1 MMFNQLFVI
10 YKQTCCQHTHTRLN
24 IQTLLALFYVIKE
37 RQRGRE
43 GESNPKQAKQ
53 MKLYFWLRQ
62 VQWGKQNS
70 LGKLD
75 ELLVF
80 NEQRTLIITLIIR
93 VHGAL

>member
-1 MMFNQLFVI
+1 MLPTH
-10 YKQTCCQHTHTRLN
+10 TCTRLN
-24 IQTLLALFYVIKE
+24 IQTLLALFYVIKYE
-37 RQRGRE
+37 QGGRE
-43 GESNPKQAKQ
+43 GGNPKQAKQ

>member
-1 MMFNQLFVI
+1 MSKGV
-10 YKQTCCQHTHTRLN
+10 
-24 IQTLLALFYVIKE
+24 E
-37 RQRGRE
+37 R